1 MKSQLARRI
10 FLIGILITSFL
21 PASALALDPM
31 RIGIR
36 TGLPEEIQ
44 TVGEAAQ
51 YYADVIGYRLVTKY
65 PAPAESG
72 LIATETIN
80 PLARA
85 AGIKPVEEAILA
97 LLRADCLLVIDHD
110 HKLFSF
116 ESKKVSP

>member
-1 MKSQLARRI
+1 MAFTAAI
-10 FLIGILITSFL
+10 FA
-21 PASALALDPM
+21 PACALALDPM

-36 TGLPEEIQ
+36 SGLPEEIQ

-51 YYADVIGYRLVTKY
+51 YYADVIGYRLVTQY